1 MARPS
6 KAEERKE
13 QILDAFERCVVRTG
27 IQGVTLEGVAKEA
40 ELPRSLVRHFV
51 GNRDDMVEAVF
62 ERFTR
67 RAEALWSGLSNRRPS
82 IDEMLEFLVKEA
94 FIGGGVGRLA
104 SELRY
109 QRNFDEN
116 ARAHFK
122 QVFRRAQRFVEDA
135 STDGV
140 KYGCNILRICISM
153 ELYFPTARLSLCR
166 NHKQEK
172 INEHFY
178 AFYKTPNPALPRSF
192 YHRLCNST
200 EDD

>member
-6 KAEERKE
+6 KVEERRE

-27 IQGVTLEGVAKEA
+27 LQGITMDKVAKEA
-40 ELPRSLVRHFV
+40 GLPRSLVRHFV

-62 ERFTR
+62 ERFMHR
-67 RAEALWSGLSNRRPS
+67 VSALWSGLNHRRPS

-109 QRNFDEN
+109 QRNFDEK

-122 QVFRRAQRFVEDA
+122 QIFQRAQRFVEDVLREHGFDDA
-135 STDGV
+135 VERREKAFLVLALAFGTTDLIAFGLP
-140 KYGCNILRICISM
+140 KKRADLSIQACKQILES
-153 ELYFPTARLSLCR
+153 
-166 NHKQEK
+166 
-172 INEHFY
+172 
-178 AFYKTPNPALPRSF
+178 
-192 YHRLCNST
+192 
-200 EDD
+200 

>member
-13 QILDAFERCVVRTG
+13 QILDAFERCVVETG
-27 IQGVTLEGVAKEA
+27 LQGITLERVAKEA

-62 ERFTR
+62 ERFMR
-67 RAEALWSGLSNRRPS
+67 RVEALWSGLSHRRPS

-109 QRNFDEN
+109 QRNFDER
-116 ARAHFK
+116 ARVHFR
-122 QVFRRAQRFVEDA
+122 QIFQRAQRFVEDVLRENGFEDA
-135 STDGV
+135 KVRREKAFLVLALAFGTTDLIAFGLP
-140 KYGCNILRICISM
+140 KKRA
-153 ELYFPTARLSLCR
+153 ELSIQAC
-166 NHKQEK
+166 KQLLE
-172 INEHFY
+172 
-178 AFYKTPNPALPRSF
+178 S
-192 YHRLCNST
+192 
-200 EDD
+200 

>member
-27 IQGVTLEGVAKEA
+27 LQGITLEKVAREA

-51 GNRDDMVEAVF
+51 GNRDEMVEAVF
-62 ERFTR
+62 ERFMR
-67 RAEALWSGLSNRRPS
+67 RVEALWSGLDDRRRRPS

-109 QRNFDEN
+109 QRNFDEK

-122 QVFRRAQRFVEDA
+122 RIFQRAQRFVEDVLRENGFDDA
-135 STDGV
+135 TERREKAFLVLALAFGTTDLIAFGLP
-140 KYGCNILRICISM
+140 KKRADLSIQACK
-153 ELYFPTARLSLCR
+153 RLLES
-166 NHKQEK
+166 
-172 INEHFY
+172 
-178 AFYKTPNPALPRSF
+178 
-192 YHRLCNST
+192 
-200 EDD
+200 

>member
-6 KAEERKE
+6 KVEERRE
-13 QILDAFERCVVRTG
+13 QILDAFERCVVQSG
-27 IQGVTLEGVAKEA
+27 IQGVTLEHVANEA
-40 ELPRSLVRHFV
+40 GLPRSLVRHFV
-51 GNRDDMVEAVF
+51 GNRDDMVAAVF

-67 RAEALWSGLSNRRPS
+67 RAEALWSGVTHRRPS

-122 QVFRRAQRFVEDA
+122 QIFQRAQRFVENVLRENGFEDA
-135 STDGV
+135 TERREKAFLVLALAFGTTDLIAFGLP
-140 KYGCNILRICISM
+140 KKR
-153 ELYFPTARLSLCR
+153 ADLSIRAC
-166 NHKQEK
+166 KQLLE
-172 INEHFY
+172 
-178 AFYKTPNPALPRSF
+178 S
-192 YHRLCNST
+192 
-200 EDD
+200 